1 MGAVDM
7 QWLQD
12 ATGLD
17 KGLIGPGIVMIAAYA
32 LTAPFALL
40 ESPVLRN
47 LFSVIVSSVLFMA
60 LFNVHGVVQ
69 ITILSIVCYS
79 LSRSFPH
86 SKNVPWIVL
95 ALSLGTLAAN
105 HIIHQVLSDNA
116 SRFDETVPMM
126 VVIQKTAM
134 FAWSVYDGTRSDR
147 LLSNTQKYLK
157 IDSESMPSLLEYLGF
172 IYFYPSFWVGPSFQ
186 FKTYFNFIHG
196 KGEFSPVNG
205 SRLLP
210 GRWPYFTKT
219 IFIGIICTASNIFLD
234 PYLQY
239 SFALT
244 DDYLKF
250 TFIERV
256 AFIFAAAFS
265 QQLQFYGAWKLS
277 EGACIL
283 CGFGYVGPDP
293 SKENNYLWNS
303 GWNVQTA
310 LWLRNAIYLRLSPEK
325 LPDQTLEEQKAARH
339 MLGADPGYYI
349 FFGTLSL
356 LVTCNRIVRKYIRPL
371 FHDPAGHPLLY
382 KLLPAYHF
390 VGWLTTS
397 LSIYYGT
404 IGMQLKWFNYGMTVW
419 SRLYFFVH
427 VGIAVLYA
435 LDYAMSAKGPKRRD
449 GRRAGDKTHENV
461 DLTHAQ
467 KKEN

>member
-1 MGAVDM
+1 M

-147 LLSNTQKYLK
+147 LLSTTQKYLK

-186 FKTYFNFIHG
+186 FKT
-196 KGEFSPVNG
+196 
-205 SRLLP
+205 
-210 GRWPYFTKT
+210 
-219 IFIGIICTASNIFLD
+219 
-234 PYLQY
+234 
-239 SFALT
+239 
-244 DDYLKF
+244 
-250 TFIERV
+250 
-256 AFIFAAAFS
+256 
-265 QQLQFYGAWKLS
+265 
-277 EGACIL
+277 
-283 CGFGYVGPDP
+283 
-293 SKENNYLWNS
+293 
-303 GWNVQTA
+303 
-310 LWLRNAIYLRLSPEK
+310 
-325 LPDQTLEEQKAARH
+325 H